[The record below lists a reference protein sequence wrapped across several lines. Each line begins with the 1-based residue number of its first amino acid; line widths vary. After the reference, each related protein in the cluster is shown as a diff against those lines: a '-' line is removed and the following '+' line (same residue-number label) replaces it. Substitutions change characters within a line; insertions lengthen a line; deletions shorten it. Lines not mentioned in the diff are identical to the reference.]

1 MKIKELLVPISV
13 LHCLVRVQTIWLSQ
27 PNAKTLHTVKTIRK
41 IYGRITRNQLPVPVP
56 LFLREPVK
64 NISHGRTG

>member
-1 MKIKELLVPISV
+1 MQMV
-13 LHCLVRVQTIWLSQ
+13 LKSSQFLIYITSHCKNI
-27 PNAKTLHTVKTIRK
+27 HK
-41 IYGRITRNQLPVPVP
+41 IYGRIIGNQLPVPVP